1 MANAAGED
9 EVLTDIRDHVM
20 LITLNRPEARNS
32 VNLTTYLMLGDAL
45 EQAEHD
51 PEVRVVI
58 LTGAGDLAFCAGQ
71 DLKAVARGEAT
82 SPDDPVKRAWG
93 WGGIASHP
101 ISKPVI
107 AAVNG
112 FALGG
117 GTEIT
122 LYADLAVAAD
132 HVAFGLPEVTRGI
145 FAAAG
150 GTFRLQKQ
158 IPHKIAME
166 MIFTGQPITAQRAF
180 ELGLVNRVVPKEQLL
195 ETAYELAAVIA
206 ANAPISVQGSK
217 RISQGIDDGVV
228 TDEISGWMR
237 TSREGEIIRQTEDA
251 KEGPRAFAE
260 KRPPVWQGR

>member
-9 EVLTDIRDHVM
+9 EILVDTRDHIM
-20 LITLNRPEARNS
+20 RITINRPEARNS
-32 VNLTTYLMLGDAL
+32 INLTTYLQLGGAL
-45 EQAEHD
+45 ELAEKD
-51 PEVRVVI
+51 PDVWVVV

-71 DLKAVARGEAT
+71 DLRAVARGEAT
-82 SPDDPVKRAWG
+82 APDDPIARAWG
-93 WGGIASHP
+93 WGGIARHP

-122 LYADLAVAAD
+122 LYCDLAVAAD
-132 HVAFGLPEVTRGI
+132 HAQFGLPEVTRGLY
-145 FAAAG
+145 AAG
-150 GTFRLQKQ
+150 GGAIRLQRQ

-166 MIFTGQPITAQRAF
+166 MILTGQPISAQRAL
-180 ELGLVNRVVPKEQLL
+180 EVGLVNRVVPREELL
-195 ETAYELAAVIA
+195 DAAYEFAALIT

-217 RISQGIDDGVV
+217 RIALGIDDGVIP
-228 TDEISGWMR
+228 DESDGWSRATREARIISA
-237 TSREGEIIRQTEDA
+237 TEDS

-260 KRPPVWQGR
+260 KRTPVWSGR